1 LLQESTLLLGVLFV
15 IMATVKAQQPPD
27 NTPEGVV
34 RIVEMKEAHLGFKR
48 EGFDAMIFSGDV
60 IFYHDGG
67 LHVLR

>member
-1 LLQESTLLLGVLFV
+1 MLQESTLLLGVLFV

-48 EGFDAMIFSGDV
+48 EGFDAMIFGRRYILSRWC
-60 IFYHDGG
+60 